1 MSEFHHHL
9 LVLSSYEEA
18 DVTSFLDAFCQA
30 AESNQF
36 SPRPKHFPPSSFL
49 SSQGL
54 PHHFLTSPS
63 LIPAMAHT
71 PMPSALT
78 FELIARCS
86 VGFLC
91 LLVRIMLII
100 TDHQSSSSQPH
111 TSPWPSPITSVYAS
125 RDAGLFEGIDAT
137 TARSNRVS
145 TLSQQYISSGSEAR
159 TRGARKGWRSA

>member
-1 MSEFHHHL
+1 M
-9 LVLSSYEEA
+9 
-18 DVTSFLDAFCQA
+18 TSFLDVFCQA
-30 AESNQF
+30 AELNQF

-49 SSQGL
+49 CSQGL

-86 VGFLC
+86 VRFLC

-100 TDHQSSSSQPH
+100 TDHQSSSSQTH
-111 TSPWPSPITSVYAS
+111 TSPWTSPITSIHAS
-125 RDAGLFEGIDAT
+125 RHAGLSEGINAT
-137 TARSNRVS
+137 TARSNRLS
-145 TLSQQYISSGSEAR
+145 TLSQQYVSSRPEAR
-159 TRGARKGWRSA
+159 TRCAREGWRSA